1 MADESLTNRVCNVG
15 CPVQATAQI
24 IEPKWATLIIRDLL
38 SGKKRFSELERSLGS
53 ISPKIL
59 SERLREL
66 EAKQLITRS
75 VYPTVP
81 PTTDYALTALGKEL
95 EAVIHAMQE
104 FGNLLLQTNPI
115 ANSIQNEQP

>member
-1 MADESLTNRVCNVG
+1 MADTLMTNPSCNAQ

-24 IEPKWATLIIRDLL
+24 IEHKWATLIIRDLL

-59 SERLREL
+59 SERLRAL

-81 PTTDYALTALGKEL
+81 PTTDYELTALGKEL
-95 EAVIHAMQE
+95 EAVIRAMQD
-104 FGNLLLQTNPI
+104 FGNLWLQ
-115 ANSIQNEQP
+115 NSPFVD